1 MKFKRKKIN
10 IGKVSTMSIVINSI
24 EVVLL
29 IGLLIVDTFDLNENL
44 MNVLRPFAT
53 VALVMLIFE
62 GLTSVR
68 DGFIWKKANEQNEM
82 LTEAFEQLDEL
93 NVQLRKQR
101 HDFIN
106 HLQVVYSLIDMQ
118 ENEEAIRYIETVYG
132 QMHRLSVGMKTAKPA
147 VNALLQAKLANAEQ
161 RGIQLELDVSS
172 PYDELPM
179 NDWEFCRVLGNLL
192 DNAMDALEGCE
203 SPKIKVELYEDIR
216 TYGFCVSNNGPKI
229 PPQICVRIFNTGFTT
244 KAAGHGLGLS
254 IVRELME
261 GCGGSIEVSSD
272 DEQTA
277 FTGSMPRA
285 DLTPE
290 QREEIEKAEQKKGGL
305 TP

>member
-1 MKFKRKKIN
+1 MK
-10 IGKVSTMSIVINSI
+10 
-24 EVVLL
+24 
-29 IGLLIVDTFDLNENL
+29 
-44 MNVLRPFAT
+44 
-53 VALVMLIFE
+53 
-62 GLTSVR
+62 
-68 DGFIWKKANEQNEM
+68 
-82 LTEAFEQLDEL
+82 
-93 NVQLRKQR
+93 
-101 HDFIN
+101 
-106 HLQVVYSLIDMQ
+106 
-118 ENEEAIRYIETVYG
+118 
-132 QMHRLSVGMKTAKPA
+132 
-147 VNALLQAKLANAEQ
+147 
-161 RGIQLELDVSS
+161 
-172 PYDELPM
+172 
-179 NDWEFCRVLGNLL
+179 DWEFCRVLGNLL

>member
-68 DGFIWKKANEQNEM
+68 DGFIWKKANEQTEM
-82 LTEAFEQLDEL
+82 LTEAFEQLDDL
-93 NVQLRKQR
+93 NEQLRKQR

-118 ENEEAIRYIETVYG
+118 ENEEAIRYI
-132 QMHRLSVGMKTAKPA
+132 
-147 VNALLQAKLANAEQ
+147 
-161 RGIQLELDVSS
+161 
-172 PYDELPM
+172 
-179 NDWEFCRVLGNLL
+179 
-192 DNAMDALEGCE
+192 
-203 SPKIKVELYEDIR
+203 
-216 TYGFCVSNNGPKI
+216 
-229 PPQICVRIFNTGFTT
+229 
-244 KAAGHGLGLS
+244 
-254 IVRELME
+254 
-261 GCGGSIEVSSD
+261 
-272 DEQTA
+272 
-277 FTGSMPRA
+277 
-285 DLTPE
+285 
-290 QREEIEKAEQKKGGL
+290 
-305 TP
+305 